1 MEYLILA
8 VGIFSIPFIVTFL
21 VLLGLTFI
29 VTLLVRR
36 LLKSKYIK
44 ELALSKS
51 AYEELANVLDSKHWK
66 HLEQV
71 VATDKDS
78 LALAQ
83 SKQLDT
89 RYRELSRTLDGC
101 NTMLASLYDRPID
114 DYDLNEANAMLSYIN
129 EFIENEGEKIYGLQ
143 NDMEQVLLQANAYTP
158 SVAMRHKQPTA
169 VKVMDIQ
176 EHDRVEKQTIAT
188 VKQEQTEVEEK
199 QDMMKFNDEKYKEKF
214 KERVDEY
221 LEGNEVHE
229 TPVEPIIPAMPT
241 ESSVF
246 AKGIV
251 IDGNVTVTTPLL
263 VKGEI
268 RGNLICKERVE
279 IAEDALITGDVSAAS
294 LRLENGKIAGNVNVE
309 QDLYVGSETF
319 VKGNMQANSMD
330 IHGSIEG
337 NVTAD
342 SEISF
347 SRTAMILGDIHAK
360 FIDIEKGAKIA
371 GKMNIGENLKAQ
383 SEENNS

>member
-8 VGIFSIPFIVTFL
+8 VGIFSIPFVVTFL

-51 AYEELANVLDSKHWK
+51 AYEELANTLDSEHWK
-66 HLEQV
+66 HMGQLA
-71 VATDKDS
+71 ATDKDI
-78 LALAQ
+78 LALMQ

-89 RYRELSRTLDGC
+89 RYKELSRTLDGC
-101 NTMLASLYDRPID
+101 NTMLASLYNRPID
-114 DYDLNEANAMLSYIN
+114 DYDLNEANALLSYIN
-129 EFIENEGEKIYGLQ
+129 EFIENEGEKIYALQ
-143 NDMEQVLLQANAYTP
+143 NDMEQVLLQANNYKP
-158 SVAMRHKQPTA
+158 SVALQNDQPTA
-169 VKVMDIQ
+169 VKVMD
-176 EHDRVEKQTIAT
+176 
-188 VKQEQTEVEEK
+188 KQEQEYTEIQNKVEGEH
-199 QDMMKFNDEKYKEKF
+199 DMMKFNDEKYKEKF

-221 LEGNEVHE
+221 LEENESQE
-229 TPVEPIIPAMPT
+229 TPVKPIIPDMPT

-279 IAEDALITGDVSAAS
+279 ITEDALITGDVSAAS
-294 LRLENGKIAGNVNVE
+294 LCLENGKIAGNVNVE

-319 VKGNMQANSMD
+319 VKGNIQANSMD
-330 IHGSIEG
+330 IQGSIEG

-342 SEISF
+342 GEISF
-347 SRTAMILGDIHAK
+347 SRTAMIMGDIHAK
-360 FIDIEKGAKIA
+360 YIDIEKGAKIA
-371 GKMNIGENLKAQ
+371 GKMNIGENLKVQ
-383 SEENNS
+383 SQEDNL

>member
-143 NDMEQVLLQANAYTP
+143 SDMEQVLLQANAYTP
-158 SVAMRHKQPTA
+158 SVAMLHKQPTA

-188 VKQEQTEVEEK
+188 AKQEQTEVEEK

-229 TPVEPIIPAMPT
+229 TPVEPIISAMPT

-279 IAEDALITGDVSAAS
+279 IAEDALITGDVTAAS